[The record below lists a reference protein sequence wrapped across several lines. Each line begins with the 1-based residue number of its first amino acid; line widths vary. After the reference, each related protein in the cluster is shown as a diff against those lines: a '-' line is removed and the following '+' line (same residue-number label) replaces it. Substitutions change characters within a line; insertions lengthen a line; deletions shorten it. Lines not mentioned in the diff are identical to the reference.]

1 MFGFDFSFTKRCYDL
16 KGSVL
21 GRNTKTNLWKQMTG
35 GTGLKVLKE
44 NNLIVLNKKRKVVDI
59 DEIEKMKL
67 TKILKKDSELLSK
80 HALIDYSLFLIEVD
94 RREKEKAGNKHSL
107 QTLSVVYD
115 KKQKTYVVREVE
127 IP

>member
-1 MFGFDFSFTKRCYDL
+1 
-16 KGSVL
+16 
-21 GRNTKTNLWKQMTG
+21 MTG